1 MSSQMSSLFT
11 IPRCR
16 SADIHLEH
24 DKKFP
29 GKSMMSIAGLWTN
42 MWLRKMM
49 GEPRP
54 RWLSG
59 MVYVNQL
66 LWGIDKPLRGEIWIS
81 DEAPTTSSL
90 NHMERYGN
98 AEGVGSKT
106 CAILCKSKGCYYA
119 LLPQTGWPSWFLS
132 KISLCE
138 NNLQQMWNAS
148 EEPRLNWSFQF
159 SILIWCIRVA
169 SRKPRTAGSKLPL
182 FILSGWKA
190 D

>member
-1 MSSQMSSLFT
+1 MPFDLSFAGRMCS
-11 IPRCR
+11 
-16 SADIHLEH
+16 
-24 DKKFP
+24 
-29 GKSMMSIAGLWTN
+29 GSIGQTW
-42 MWLRKMM
+42 
-49 GEPRP
+49 E
-54 RWLSG
+54 
-59 MVYVNQL
+59 
-66 LWGIDKPLRGEIWIS
+66 DKPHCGNVEFHWYRLNNFWVPLLPRAGGD
-81 DEAPTTSSL
+81 DE

-98 AEGVGSKT
+98 VEGVDPNT

-119 LLPQTGWPSWFLS
+119 LLPQTGWPSCFLS
-132 KISLCE
+132 KISLFE
-138 NNLQQMWNAS
+138 NNLQHMWNAS